1 MHLFYVDRDLLHSCK
16 REHRVFLSPAFK
28 FSQPR
33 IWQPF
38 AGTFRLFSF
47 FHSADCATANI
58 PGVRFRAR
66 IRPSAD

>member
-1 MHLFYVDRDLLHSCK
+1 MKIETYYTAAKGSIGSFCHLLSSFLN
-16 REHRVFLSPAFK
+16 RVSGN
-28 FSQPR
+28 
-33 IWQPF
+33 PF